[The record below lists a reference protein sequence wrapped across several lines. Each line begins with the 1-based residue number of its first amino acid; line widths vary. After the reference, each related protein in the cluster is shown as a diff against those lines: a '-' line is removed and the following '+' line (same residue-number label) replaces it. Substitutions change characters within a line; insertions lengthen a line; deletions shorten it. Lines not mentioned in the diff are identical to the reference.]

1 MNGEFSEEL
10 NLTLTNFTEEKMI
23 DKNPLGAALL
33 LVNYFI
39 MEVFGNGMLI
49 VMILY
54 ERFAMDPQKRF
65 VNNMLLSCLC
75 FTAILSNIVPISSMT
90 YDTIYEPLGKLFYV
104 FPLNFDVFR
113 PSFGPFD
120 CSNLCRDYDFSSTF
134 IRRNCHY

>member
-1 MNGEFSEEL
+1 MEGEFSEEL

-65 VNNMLLSCLC
+65 INNMLLSCLC

-90 YDTIYEPLGKLFYV
+90 YDTIYEPLGKLLFFEWCNHV
-104 FPLNFDVFR
+104 MK
-113 PSFGPFD
+113 SI
-120 CSNLCRDYDFSSTF
+120 LCIST
-134 IRRNCHY
+134 

>member
-1 MNGEFSEEL
+1 MSTEFSEEL

-75 FTAILSNIVPISSMT
+75 FTAILSNIVPISSLT
-90 YDTIYEPLGKLFYV
+90 YDTIYEPLCKL
-104 FPLNFDVFR
+104 L
-113 PSFGPFD
+113 SF
-120 CSNLCRDYDFSSTF
+120 
-134 IRRNCHY
+134 